1 MCSAIE
7 WTGFFNL
14 KIIIDKKLTE
24 IVKIDHHAQRECVEE
39 AIAKTNQHK
48 YSGRKFLYLLVSFFI
63 LPGTIMEIQIV
74 VINLSSSGYVTLPVI
89 SQIDWVN
96 VNNWLKQSEKQTT
109 DYLQVDL
116 EVLAQPLTDIT
127 NCSDS
132 YHNYSRASCLFI
144 SLYLC

>member
-7 WTGFFNL
+7 WTCFLNF
-14 KIIIDKKLTE
+14 KFERIKTLTE

-74 VINLSSSGYVTLPVI
+74 VINLSSIGYVTLPVI
-89 SQIDWVN
+89 SQV
-96 VNNWLKQSEKQTT
+96 E
-109 DYLQVDL
+109 
-116 EVLAQPLTDIT
+116 
-127 NCSDS
+127 
-132 YHNYSRASCLFI
+132 
-144 SLYLC
+144 